1 VFRERARHCI
11 DWDKREEEEL
21 EERGKLSLSQ
31 GRKTQEY
38 STIAGFGFPTRLG
51 AMLIFSVAILFAA
64 IPAHASTKSHR
75 HRSSH
80 TKKSSSRSRVGIPL
94 YKAALLEDADSG
106 RVLMA
111 TNADMEWPPASMAKM
126 MLLLVAQEQIN
137 AGRFRSDEM
146 VRVSERSAHTGGSRL
161 GLKEGDVYPLREL
174 MKAALV
180 KSANDAAVA
189 VAEKIGGSVEAMVR
203 MMNARA
209 QELGMIHTEYRT
221 VDGLPPRP
229 THDVDRTNA
238 QDLATVGRA
247 IIRETNLLMWSGQ
260 ETMDFDN
267 GVAQLHNTNHL
278 VGHFEGCDGLKT
290 GFTSASGFN
299 VTTTAKRG
307 NMRLIAVILG
317 APSNQQRFAQAGKL
331 MEWGFENY
339 TSVALLRSGEP
350 LPVHVQVHAGPL
362 IQPVAATDLNVVLPK
377 SDARNMQVVYDVPP
391 AIDGPV
397 TTGEPLG
404 RVVVHNNGEVMT
416 EVMAISPVAFTPP
429 HTLGGEAYN
438 ASAPPEYNPNSQESK

>member
-1 VFRERARHCI
+1 VFHESVGSCI
-11 DWDKREEEEL
+11 DWGKQEEEEL
-21 EERGKLSLSQ
+21 EERGNLSLSQ
-31 GRKTQEY
+31 GRKTLTY
-38 STIAGFGFPTRLG
+38 STIAGSGLPTRLG
-51 AMLIFSVAILFAA
+51 AMLLLSAAVLFAA

-75 HRSSH
+75 HRTSH
-80 TKKSSSRSRVGIPL
+80 TRKSSSRSMGGVPL

-106 RVLMA
+106 RVLVA
-111 TNADMEWPPASMAKM
+111 QNADMQWPPASMAKM

-137 AGRFRSDEM
+137 AGRFSGDDM

-189 VAEKIGGSVEAMVR
+189 VGEKIGGSVEAMVR

-209 QELGMIHTEYRT
+209 QELGMIHTEYHT

-260 ETMDFDN
+260 ETMDFDG
-267 GVAQLHNTNHL
+267 GVARLNNTNHL
-278 VGHFEGCDGLKT
+278 IGHFEGCDGLKT
-290 GFTSASGFN
+290 GFTYEAGFN

-307 NMRLIAVILG
+307 NLRLIAVILG

-339 TSVALLRSGEP
+339 TSVAVLKSGDP
-350 LPVHVQVHAGPL
+350 LPVHVQVHEGPL

-404 RVVVHNNGEVMT
+404 RVVVHNNGQVMT
-416 EVMAISPVAFTPP
+416 EVMAISPVAFTAP

-438 ASAPPEYNPNSQESK
+438 ASAPPEYNPNNQENK